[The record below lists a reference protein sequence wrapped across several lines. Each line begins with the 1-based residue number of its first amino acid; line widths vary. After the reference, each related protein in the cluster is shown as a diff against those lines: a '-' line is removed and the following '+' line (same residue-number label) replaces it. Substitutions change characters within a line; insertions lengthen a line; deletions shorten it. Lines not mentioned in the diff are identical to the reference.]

1 MRCEIN
7 INTTKVIK
15 MAEKSNTYGDKS
27 CKIPP
32 EGYRGKAKKLSM
44 VFLFMLFLLGMTS
57 CYPIHQDE
65 KFAVYRYSVNL
76 HYQDGGAKVRTFD
89 TNWKPYIATGYKSG
103 FPRFY
108 WTPIGDGQHVEDGVC
123 RFEIISRRDI
133 TEEYY
138 GKKIISS
145 REYWN
150 PWNYV
155 GGTLHKLGEK

>member
-1 MRCEIN
+1 MKRNER
-7 INTTKVIK
+7 TAVP
-15 MAEKSNTYGDKS
+15 AAKSDKF
-27 CKIPP
+27 PT
-32 EGYRGKAKKLSM
+32 EGYRGHAKKLSM